1 MRFENIETGI
11 QYRPDV
17 ADVDLSIVNDS
28 IARFVSGVERG
39 DFSPCSSHFQCS
51 RCEFRRTCKM
61 HER

>member
-39 DFSPCSSHFQCS
+39 DFSPCTIVCFQGNNAV
-51 RCEFRRTCKM
+51 
-61 HER
+61 